1 MAVPKDIKEKVA
13 RLRKEIDRH
22 RRLYHE
28 KDEPEISDEAYD
40 SLMALLISYETKNP
54 ELKSAR
60 SPSERI
66 GGEPLKEFSKVIHL
80 VKQWSFDN
88 VFSVEELHLWEERM
102 KRYLQKESSR
112 AHTIEYSAEH
122 KIDGLKI
129 VLQYENGQFVRGATR
144 GNGTVGE
151 DITQNLKT
159 IETIPL
165 QLTKEVDLVA
175 VGEAWL
181 SHKELERINKE
192 REKQKELLF
201 MNTRNAAAG
210 SLRQLDPKITASRKL
225 NSFAYDI
232 DFFNPKNTGLSIP
245 HTQTDELILLQ
256 TLGFSV
262 NPHYKRC
269 RSLKE
274 VEQYYE
280 DWMEKRTTL
289 PYEVDG
295 VAVKVNDIA
304 LQKTLGYT
312 AKAPRFTVAFKFPAL
327 QVSTAVEDIILQV
340 GRTGVL
346 TPVAHLRPVVVA
358 GSVVSR
364 ATLHNEDEIKRL
376 DVRVGDT
383 VIIQKAGDVIPDIV
397 RVLKELRP
405 KGAKPYAFP
414 THVPE
419 CGGDGKVERIPGKAA
434 WRCVDRNSFEQ
445 RKQKFYYF
453 VSKKTFD
460 IDGLGPRIIDR
471 LLEAGLISS
480 YDDIFT
486 LKKGDLLTLPG
497 FKDTSAENVLRAIEK
512 ARKVTLPRFIAALSI
527 EHVGEETAY
536 DLAEHFGSIEELM
549 RASVAELEEV
559 SGVGSIVADSIHRWC
574 KDKDQ
579 RALVARL
586 QKQVT
591 IERPR
596 KKKGKLSGT
605 TFVLTGSL
613 EHLSRDVAQEKIRE
627 RGGSV
632 SSSVSKNTDYVV
644 VGSDPGTKYEKA
656 RELGVRTLSEH
667 EFIALLEN

>member
-40 SLMALLISYETKNP
+40 SLMALLISYETKYP
-54 ELKSAR
+54 ELKSAL
-60 SPSERI
+60 SPSELI

-232 DFFNPKNTGLSIP
+232 DFFNPKNTRLSIP

-405 KGAKPYAFP
+405 RGAKSYAFP

-460 IDGLGPRIIDR
+460 IDGLGQRIIDR

-596 KKKGKLSGT
+596 KKKGKLLGR

-613 EHLSRDVAQEKIRE
+613 QHLSRDVAQEKIRE